1 MTISSGDAW
10 REPPL
15 DPPTGHLTGAIL
27 CIQRT
32 PCYVCDFHI
41 LPGEDMILD
50 PKGWCH
56 PACSE
61 ES

>member
-1 MTISSGDAW
+1 VTA
-10 REPPL
+10 L
-15 DPPTGHLTGAIL
+15 DPPVGHLTGAITCL
-27 CIQRT
+27 QRT
-32 PCYVCDFHI
+32 QCYACDFHI
-41 LPGEDMILD
+41 LPGEDMVLD